1 MEPYLYVGNNP
12 SMFTDPTGMS
22 KQQGRDPK
30 KKRDT
35 PLIDGSSLVFSNSL
49 YKNQNEIIQ
58 RLGKKIGT
66 NANFQYINVSDD
78 RGGNYNHKTNTIT
91 VTNNAFRY
99 NNVYDVMSVIEHEVI
114 HQKDKGVVK
123 SFFDHVRV
131 YTEQAKS
138 DTFKKTSKEF
148 KRSHSIAVAQR
159 LLNSYVTQEIDYR
172 TFKETLSDYNKI
184 NTSSPISFY
193 GTAERDP
200 YTQTVKVGSKTIEY
214 DKDLLK
220 EQ

>member
-1 MEPYLYVGNNP
+1 
-12 SMFTDPTGMS
+12 MFTDLTGMS
-22 KQQGRDPK
+22 KEPGGDPK
-30 KKRDT
+30 KTKNKNNSYAT
-35 PLIDGSSLVFSNSL
+35 SLLFTNSL
-49 YKNQNEIIQ
+49 YKPRNTI
-58 RLGKKIGT
+58 LKMIGQT
-66 NANFQYINVSDD
+66 MGVDANLVYMNVSDS
-78 RGGNYNHKTNTIT
+78 RGGNYNHKSNTIT
-91 VTNNAFRY
+91 VTNNAFKQQ
-99 NNVYDVMSVIEHEVI
+99 NIYDVMSVIEHELI

-123 SFFDHVRV
+123 SFRDHVRV

-214 DKDLLK
+214 DENIKIN
-220 EQ
+220 E

>member
-1 MEPYLYVGNNP
+1 MLPHY
-12 SMFTDPTGMS
+12 F
-22 KQQGRDPK
+22 
-30 KKRDT
+30 
-35 PLIDGSSLVFSNSL
+35 FANSL
-49 YKNQNEIIQ
+49 YKPRNTI
-58 RLGKKIGT
+58 LKMIGQT
-66 NANFQYINVSDD
+66 MGVDANLVYMNVSDS

-123 SFFDHVRV
+123 SFFDHVRI

-200 YTQTVKVGSKTIEY
+200 YTQIVKVGSKTIEY

>member
-1 MEPYLYVGNNP
+1 MEWQPELELDLYDFGARNYDPALGRWTNVDPLAEQTMEPYLYVGNNP
-12 SMFTDPTGMS
+12 IMFTDPTGMS

-30 KKRDT
+30 RKRDT
-35 PLIDGSSLVFSNSL
+35 SLIDGSSLVFSNSL

-123 SFFDHVRV
+123 SFL
-131 YTEQAKS
+131 
-138 DTFKKTSKEF
+138 
-148 KRSHSIAVAQR
+148 IM
-159 LLNSYVTQEIDYR
+159 
-172 TFKETLSDYNKI
+172 
-184 NTSSPISFY
+184 
-193 GTAERDP
+193 
-200 YTQTVKVGSKTIEY
+200 
-214 DKDLLK
+214 
-220 EQ
+220 